1 MILHVI
7 FVISCQSLF
16 GRRVLRGHHR
26 GCFLEKL
33 VVIDWVHTGLALDID
48 VECTIVISLMYT
60 DRIGIVVNGDK
71 GFQGILQS

>member
-1 MILHVI
+1 M
-7 FVISCQSLF
+7 
-16 GRRVLRGHHR
+16 
-26 GCFLEKL
+26 EKL
-33 VVIDWVHTGLALDID
+33 VVVDWVHTGLALDID